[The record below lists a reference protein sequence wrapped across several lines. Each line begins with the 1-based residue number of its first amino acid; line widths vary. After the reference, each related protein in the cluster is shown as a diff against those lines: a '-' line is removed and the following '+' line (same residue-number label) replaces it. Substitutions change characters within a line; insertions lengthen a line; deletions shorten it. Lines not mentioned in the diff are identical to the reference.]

1 LKKKLNQYLIILA
14 GLILTA
20 FAISVFYLP
29 NKVVSGGVSGI
40 STILYHLFKLP
51 PGLSFAVINAV
62 LLIIALFFLGK
73 EFVFKTLAG
82 ASILSLFVQLFSYIP
97 PLTENVFLASVF
109 GAVLYGI
116 GIGLTLIQGASTGGT
131 DVLGRLLQCAF
142 PHMKIGR
149 LLLATD
155 LTVILF
161 SLIAFRNIDLTLWG
175 IVALSISTAAVDW
188 LISKLNI
195 SKLAFIVTGKGVE
208 ISKFLVSTS
217 PRGVTL
223 IDAVGAYTME
233 DKSVLMCALKENEL
247 PEFQKKILQIDSD
260 AFLIFSESQQIVGNG
275 FHVYR

>member
-1 LKKKLNQYLIILA
+1 MLIVVIQYLKIITA
-14 GLILTA
+14 GLESGSNQFKMNGRHLRTEDGVIL
-20 FAISVFYLP
+20 S
-29 NKVVSGGVSGI
+29 
-40 STILYHLFKLP
+40 H
-51 PGLSFAVINAV
+51 
-62 LLIIALFFLGK
+62 FLG
-73 EFVFKTLAG
+73 ELYLFDGFAADG
-82 ASILSLFVQLFSYIP
+82 ALFVQLFSYIP